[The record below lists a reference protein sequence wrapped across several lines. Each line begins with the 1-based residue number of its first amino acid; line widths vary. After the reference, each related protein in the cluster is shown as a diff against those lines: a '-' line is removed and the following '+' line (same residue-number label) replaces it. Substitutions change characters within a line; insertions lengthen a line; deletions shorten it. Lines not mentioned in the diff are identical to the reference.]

1 MLARPGPAVS
11 QQPFACVSTCTQHD
25 VLLTLTLLLRDRLIV
40 GLGVGLGDG
49 LNDGLGDGLNDER
62 PVVGPAVPAVGP
74 AVGLC
79 RVGVG
84 CVVAGVV
91 LML

>member
-1 MLARPGPAVS
+1 M
-11 QQPFACVSTCTQHD
+11 
-25 VLLTLTLLLRDRLIV
+25 LRDRLIV

-62 PVVGPAVPAVGP
+62 PVVGPAVGPAVGP
-74 AVGLC
+74 C

-84 CVVAGVV
+84 CALQTHPTVQRPAKWVPVRV
-91 LML
+91 PEVPF